1 MNTHKY
7 PEIDA
12 AIAREGLNDTT
23 FCAAMN
29 IDRSTYYRW
38 QDTGKIPAT
47 QLLKMSRIL
56 HEKIDILLGNDFS
69 VSDLKS
75 AS

>member
-12 AIAREGLNDTT
+12 AIAREGFNDVT
-23 FCAAMN
+23 FCASMG
-29 IDRSTYYRW
+29 IHRSTYYRW
-38 QDTGKIPAT
+38 QETGRIPAT
-47 QLLKMSRIL
+47 QLLKMSHLLR
-56 HEKIDILLGNDFS
+56 EKIDSLLGNDFGI
-69 VSDLKS
+69 